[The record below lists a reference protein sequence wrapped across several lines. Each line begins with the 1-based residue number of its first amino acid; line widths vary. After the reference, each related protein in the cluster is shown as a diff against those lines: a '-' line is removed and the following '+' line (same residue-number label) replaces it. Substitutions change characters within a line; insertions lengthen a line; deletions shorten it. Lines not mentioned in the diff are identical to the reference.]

1 MHLAEKILLVQPLTF
16 RGDYRGILDASRAA
30 DLLAGQPAAVW
41 MLEEVIPFHYL
52 PETVAPLYNAL

>member
-1 MHLAEKILLVQPLTF
+1 MQPLTF

-30 DLLAGQPAAVW
+30 DLLAGQPTAVW